1 MKSKHLIYIYF
12 LLLIAEVLGEVILD
26 LEQMPFGIWAF
37 KPFLMP
43 VLIYWYYK
51 ETKADSASHKIILAA
66 LFFSW
71 WGDNFLMPGIFKTD
85 INFLLGLG
93 SFLIAHLMYLAAFL
107 RTNIKARSILK
118 SKPYLV
124 IPFAGFGFGLIS
136 FLFKQNLPGF
146 TGVSI
151 PVIIYSAVIIL
162 MVIAAIGR
170 YGKVNPTS
178 YKWVLIGALSFMISD
193 TVIALSRFTLMFE
206 DNMSLARVIIMP
218 LYAVGQYLIVKGCAL
233 QGFKGE
239 ILNRQ
244 DANSIITI

>member
-12 LLLIAEVLGEVILD
+12 LILIAEVLGEVILD
-26 LEQMPFGIWAF
+26 LKQMPYGIWAF

-43 VLIYWYYK
+43 VLIYWYWK
-51 ETKADSASHKIILAA
+51 ETKAAGHIHKIILGS

-71 WGDNFLMPGIFKTD
+71 WGDIFLMPGILKTD

-93 SFLIAHLMYLAAFL
+93 SFLIAHLMYIVAFL
-107 RTNIKARSILK
+107 RTNIEAKSILK

-124 IPFAGFGFGLIS
+124 LPFAWFGIGLIS
-136 FLFKQNLPGF
+136 LLFKQNVPGF
-146 TGVSI
+146 SEMTI
-151 PVIIYSAVIIL
+151 PVIVYSAVIIL

-193 TVIALSRFTLMFE
+193 AVIALSRFTVVFE

-218 LYAVGQYLIVKGCAL
+218 LYAVGQSLIVKGCAL
-233 QGFKGE
+233 QEIKSE